1 MSIVKKII
9 DYKKSFFRDHG
20 KNNHVFIIETN
31 GCRRE
36 IHRLNKSSVKFKGNN
51 NTIEIYEPYDK
62 LVLNIIVCDNTHI
75 VLHPS
80 QYPRNIAINGYCNN
94 NNKIVFGHDF
104 STTDKL
110 QISLLRGPGNI
121 IIGDDCMFASYDLI
135 QMGDGHAIYSAKTN
149 EIINNNKDIII
160 GNHVWVADNVTLLKG
175 TKIGDNS
182 VIGLKTI
189 VTKQYDQNNVIIA
202 GTPAKIVKTDVNW
215 TRKSQY

>member
-104 STTDKL
+104 L
-110 QISLLRGPGNI
+110 QQTNYRFLCCAVL
-121 IIGDDCMFASYDLI
+121 
-135 QMGDGHAIYSAKTN
+135 AI
-149 EIINNNKDIII
+149 
-160 GNHVWVADNVTLLKG
+160 
-175 TKIGDNS
+175 
-182 VIGLKTI
+182 
-189 VTKQYDQNNVIIA
+189 
-202 GTPAKIVKTDVNW
+202 
-215 TRKSQY
+215 